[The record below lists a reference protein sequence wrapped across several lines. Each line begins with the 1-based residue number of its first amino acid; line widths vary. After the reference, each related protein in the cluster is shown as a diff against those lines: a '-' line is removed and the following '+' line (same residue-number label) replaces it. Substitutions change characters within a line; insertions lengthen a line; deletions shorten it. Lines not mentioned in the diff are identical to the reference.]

1 MPRSASSRGWR
12 PRSGPPARATTPLS
26 CADLIRAAIYQAA
39 RSSVSPRRTGL
50 RIQEPPDQ
58 EALHVTAA
66 IGNQIDDHTPLLD
79 AIDQPVGL
87 EEDLAKLGDA
97 EVGKLARM
105 APALRKLGK
114 VDQRLFDAFENIGRA
129 LARIV
134 LRDIAAGV
142 VEVTQGIVCEDNAER
157 HQSAYFLRREAIAS
171 VAVWIRPSSTCRLP
185 SARILRRARVSCVC
199 S

>member
-1 MPRSASSRGWR
+1 MRISDWSSDVC
-12 PRSGPPARATTPLS
+12 SSDLSVSPPPPLS
-26 CADLIRAAIYQAA
+26 CADLIRASIYHAA

-66 IGNQIDDHTPLLD
+66 IGNQIDDNTPLLD

-105 APALRKLGK
+105 AHAPRKLGK
-114 VDQRLFDAFENIGRA
+114 VAQILFNSSEEGR
-129 LARIV
+129 V
-134 LRDIAAGV
+134 GNEGV
-142 VEVTQGIVCEDNAER
+142 R
-157 HQSAYFLRREAIAS
+157 
-171 VAVWIRPSSTCRLP
+171 TCR
-185 SARILRRARVSCVC
+185 SWWWR
-199 S
+199 

>member
-1 MPRSASSRGWR
+1 MRISDWSSDVC
-12 PRSGPPARATTPLS
+12 SSDLSVSPPPPLS
-26 CADLIRAAIYQAA
+26 CADLIRASIYHAA

-97 EVGKLARM
+97 E
-105 APALRKLGK
+105 
-114 VDQRLFDAFENIGRA
+114 IGRA
-129 LARIV
+129 SCRE
-134 LRDIAAGV
+134 R
-142 VEVTQGIVCEDNAER
+142 VC
-157 HQSAYFLRREAIAS
+157 QY
-171 VAVWIRPSSTCRLP
+171 V
-185 SARILRRARVSCVC
+185 
-199 S
+199 

>member
-1 MPRSASSRGWR
+1 MRISDWSSDVC
-12 PRSGPPARATTPLS
+12 SS
-26 CADLIRAAIYQAA
+26 DL
-39 RSSVSPRRTGL
+39 
-50 RIQEPPDQ
+50 
-58 EALHVTAA
+58 
-66 IGNQIDDHTPLLD
+66 
-79 AIDQPVGL
+79 PVGL

-97 EVGKLARM
+97 EVGKLPRM

-114 VDQRLFDAFENIGRA
+114 VDQRLFDAFQNIGRA

-171 VAVWIRPSSTCRLP
+171 VAVWIRPSSDRKSTRLN
-185 SARILRRARVSCVC
+185 SSH
-199 S
+199 

>member
-1 MPRSASSRGWR
+1 MLHRVNYRSAAFGSESVAFEEPDQRVRKVRSETMGLRVKSDVTFWR
-12 PRSGPPARATTPLS
+12 AARRVQSVSPPPPLS
-26 CADLIRAAIYQAA
+26 CADLIRASIYHAA

-129 LARIV
+129 LARKI
-134 LRDIAAGV
+134 G
-142 VEVTQGIVCEDNAER
+142 
-157 HQSAYFLRREAIAS
+157 
-171 VAVWIRPSSTCRLP
+171 
-185 SARILRRARVSCVC
+185 RARV
-199 S
+199 

>member
-1 MPRSASSRGWR
+1 
-12 PRSGPPARATTPLS
+12 
-26 CADLIRAAIYQAA
+26 
-39 RSSVSPRRTGL
+39 
-50 RIQEPPDQ
+50 
-58 EALHVTAA
+58 
-66 IGNQIDDHTPLLD
+66 
-79 AIDQPVGL
+79 
-87 EEDLAKLGDA
+87 
-97 EVGKLARM
+97 M

-185 SARILRRARVSCVC
+185 KIGRASCRERVCQYVRISGVAV
-199 S
+199 